1 MNRLS
6 TLCCVVDDTEL
17 LLLFLMIFRLCT
29 ANVDGPNDTITYTQ
43 CLNDDGKMEADITV
57 CKVTSERFIVIAT
70 DTMHRHVETLL
81 RRKLDPTATKHVTV
95 VDVTG
100 AYAQLNIQGPKS
112 RDLLARLTDSDVSN
126 IGFPF
131 RTARE
136 IGIGYSRLLCAR
148 ITYVGELGYELHI
161 PCEHALDVYDRVISA
176 GKEVG
181 LVHAGLKALSS
192 LRMEKAYRDYGHDM
206 DNLDSLL
213 EVGLG
218 FTADTSKA
226 DGFVGDHHVIA
237 QKLELKNNKGL
248 RRRLLQV
255 LLKDPQQM
263 MFHGEVVWRD
273 GVCVGDIRAASY
285 GHTLGGA
292 VGLCMVEAHH
302 GQDERASS
310 VVINNDYINTGK
322 WEVEIGNHRYPATV
336 SLAPMYDPKNARIKI

>member
-1 MNRLS
+1 MLF
-6 TLCCVVDDTEL
+6 L
-17 LLLFLMIFRLCT
+17 LLLSMFFRLCT

-57 CKVTSERFIVIAT
+57 CKMTSERFIVIAT

-100 AYAQLNIQGPKS
+100 AYAQLNIQGPQS

-237 QKLELKNNKGL
+237 QKLELKNTKGL

-310 VVINNDYINTGK
+310 AVINNDYINSGK